1 MSNLPTPLVAVTLGI
16 GPGGPLPIPSPWRIS
31 SGYISYTV
39 GGVVVG
45 TPTGGNQGSGTLNA
59 TNLFIN
65 GQSIDFNNYLLLT
78 GGTISGP
85 LIVNGPLTLGGTI
98 NGAVLDMGTF

>member
-1 MSNLPTPLVAVTLGI
+1 MNNLPTTLVTATMGI
-16 GPGGPLPIPSPWRIS
+16 GPGGPLPVPSPWNTS
-31 SGYISYTV
+31 SGYITYTT

-45 TPTGGNQGSGTLNA
+45 TPTGGNKGPGTLNA
-59 TNLFIN
+59 SNLFVN
-65 GQSIDFNNYLLLT
+65 GISVDVANFLPLT

-85 LIVNGPLTLGGTI
+85 LTVNGAFTLGGTI